1 MQFGYTTVFG
11 WYAAFLLLRTG
22 NLWGVVVVHAF
33 CNWMG
38 LPRLWGRVGG
48 VAIEG
53 GVVGGPVRGKEDK
66 DQRHEGVQMLGFAW
80 TAAYYIILVAGAVAW
95 WSALWV
101 LSESRREL
109 TKIG

>member
-1 MQFGYTTVFG
+1 
-11 WYAAFLLLRTG
+11 
-22 NLWGVVVVHAF
+22 
-33 CNWMG
+33 MG

>member
-1 MQFGYTTVFG
+1 
-11 WYAAFLLLRTG
+11 
-22 NLWGVVVVHAF
+22 
-33 CNWMG
+33 MG

-48 VAIEG
+48 VDIDG

-66 DQRHEGVQMLGFAW
+66 DQRHEGVQMLRFAW

-101 LSESRREL
+101 LSESGREL
-109 TKIG
+109 MKIG